1 MAIRPWFYA
10 ISMPHPY
17 DSLEMAEIK
26 GPHSVK
32 WSLYGEE
39 VLPLW
44 VADMDFPVC
53 AEVVQAVAARLSKRI
68 GYPQGAGDPELL
80 EAILA
85 QQEAMGL
92 KGLGR
97 ENLWLT
103 TSVVPGI
110 YASVLGLTSVGDEV
124 ITQVPVYPPFLNALS
139 DYHRIT
145 RASPM
150 AIGPSGHWEIDF
162 DHLESLVSP
171 ATRMLLLCNP
181 QNPTGRV
188 FTRGELQRLAEFAL
202 RHRLWVMVDELWAG
216 LVYEGEHIP
225 FASISPEVAQRT
237 VTLTGP
243 CKAFNTAGLGG
254 GVAISHNPEI
264 LARMQKATRGV
275 MGHPNVAAMAAWTAA
290 LQHGQAWLEDTRNYL
305 RANRDFLGEF
315 LHTKLPEVKYIP
327 PQATYLAWLDFRAL
341 EIEDTH
347 RFLLEKA
354 KVALNE
360 GSTFGTNFK
369 GFLRLNFATSRGVLQ
384 EALERIER
392 ALRARGT
399 MLA

>member
-1 MAIRPWFYA
+1 
-10 ISMPHPY
+10 MPHPY
-17 DSLEMAEIK
+17 DSLELSAVK
-26 GPHSVK
+26 GPHSAK
-32 WSLYGEE
+32 WSLYGDE

-44 VADMDFPVC
+44 VADMDFPV
-53 AEVVQAVAARLSKRI
+53 AEPILEAIGQRLSRRI

-92 KGLGR
+92 KGLAP

-139 DYHRIT
+139 DYHRVV

-150 AIGPSGHWEIDF
+150 APGSSGEWEIDF
-162 DHLESLVSP
+162 DGLEALVGP
-171 ATRMLLLCNP
+171 GTRMLLLCNP

-188 FTRGELQRLAEFAL
+188 FSRAELERLAEFAL

-216 LVYEGEHIP
+216 LVYEGEHVP
-225 FASISPEVAQRT
+225 LASISQEVAQRT

-254 GVAISHNPEI
+254 GVAISHNREI
-264 LARMQKATRGV
+264 LARMQRATRGV

-290 LQHGQAWLEDTRNYL
+290 LQRGQAWLEDTRRYL
-305 RANRDFLGEF
+305 RANRDFLSQF
-315 LHTKLPEVKYIP
+315 LRERLPEVRYTP
-327 PQATYLAWLDFRAL
+327 PQATYLAWLDFRAFGL
-341 EIEDTH
+341 EDVH
-347 RFLLEKA
+347 RFMLERA
-354 KVALNE
+354 KVALND
-360 GSTFGTNFK
+360 GGQFGPAFK
-369 GFLRLNFATSRGVLQ
+369 GFLRLNFATSRGILQ
-384 EALERIER
+384 EALERVER
-392 ALRARGT
+392 ALRA
-399 MLA
+399 